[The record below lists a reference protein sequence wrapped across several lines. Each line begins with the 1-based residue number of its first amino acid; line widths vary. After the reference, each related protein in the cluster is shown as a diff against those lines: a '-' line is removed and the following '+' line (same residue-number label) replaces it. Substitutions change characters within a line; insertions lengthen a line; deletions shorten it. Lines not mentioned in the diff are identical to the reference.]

1 MATILPTPRLWLVLA
16 LGIPLALGGAVIPGL
31 ERFVFFFDVG
41 LLTVWYLT
49 GRQARTWEV
58 ARVTRVTDPVLS
70 VRVKN
75 VVTLEIENLS
85 GTSMTV
91 AIRDE
96 PPENCHAEGN
106 EFRIFLPRRERLKKK
121 YTMMPTS
128 RGEWEFRGLFIRYP
142 ALLGLAQVQ
151 KMILPPTPV
160 RVYPNVKAI
169 EEFELLKQTG
179 HLNHLGMRQSRQKG
193 LGMEFESL
201 RDYNEDDFRKIDWKA
216 SARRGKLVVRN
227 FEQETNQGVIV
238 CVDVGRHMLGEV
250 EGVRKLD
257 HCLDAALL
265 FLHSAERAGD
275 QVGLLTFNDRVES
288 YIAPR
293 RGKTQVA
300 RILESLY
307 DAQAEPVQ
315 PNYVEAF
322 SFLASR
328 WKKRSLVVVFTDA
341 ENLDQA
347 GMLTVAL
354 SQIRRRHLVYVV
366 RVSDPKLREFLAAD
380 IAGERELFDQSAA
393 LWYIGDRKRAEA
405 ALRGAG
411 LHSLEAEPQNLAK
424 ELVTA
429 YLRVKRLSLI

>member
-1 MATILPTPRLWLVLA
+1 MATILPTPRLWLLLA

-31 ERFVFFFDVG
+31 ERFVLYYNIV
-41 LLTVWYLT
+41 LLTVWWLT
-49 GRQARTWEV
+49 GRQATSWEV
-58 ARVTRVTDPVLS
+58 VRVTRQTDPVLS

-75 VVTLEIENLS
+75 TVTLEVENL
-85 GTSMTV
+85 GNVPLTV
-91 AIRDE
+91 TIRDE
-96 PPENCHAEGN
+96 APENCLAEGN
-106 EFRIFLPRRERLKKK
+106 EFKIFLPRRERLKKK
-121 YTMMPTS
+121 YILTPTS
-128 RGEWEFRGLFIRYP
+128 RGEWEFRGLFVRYP

-151 KMILPPTPV
+151 KVVLPPNPV
-160 RVYPNVKAI
+160 RVYPNVKAV

-179 HLNHLGMRQSRQKG
+179 HLSHLGMRQSRQKG

-201 RDYNEDDFRKIDWKA
+201 RDYNEDDYRKIDWKA

-227 FEQETNQGVIV
+227 FEQETNQGVVV
-238 CVDVGRHMLGEV
+238 CVDIGRHMLGEI

-265 FLHSAERAGD
+265 FLHAAERAGD
-275 QVGLLTFNDRVES
+275 QVGLLTFNDRVEN

-293 RGKTQVA
+293 RGKQQVA
-300 RILESLY
+300 RILEALY

-315 PNYVEAF
+315 PNYIEAF
-322 SFLASR
+322 SHLATR
-328 WKKRSLVVVFTDA
+328 WKKRSLVVIFTDA
-341 ENLDQA
+341 ENADQA
-347 GMLTVAL
+347 GMLTAAL
-354 SQIRRRHLVYVV
+354 AQIRRRHLVYVV
-366 RVSDPKLREFLAAD
+366 RVSDPKLREFLTAD
-380 IAGERELFDQSAA
+380 IVGNRELFDQAAA